1 MPIPQGAL
9 ERAVARANHFQ
20 HVDLAVLW
28 EEAGKT
34 LAGGD
39 EGAARAAFSQALTH
53 YTAYNAAWR
62 EHLPAS
68 RWDHDY
74 APELAAMKA
83 RVRGLSARELAPE
96 TQGWV
101 RDLLEGRATD
111 AANALLAA
119 DGAPIAR
126 AHAPLVRVVA
136 WLCGAAGEEGAASRL
151 GARAARS

>member
-1 MPIPQGAL
+1 MAIPQGAL
-9 ERAVARANHFQ
+9 ERAVAKANHFQ
-20 HVDLAVLW
+20 NADLAALW

-53 YTAYNAAWR
+53 YTAYNEAWR
-62 EHLPAS
+62 AHLPAS

-83 RVRGLSARELAPE
+83 RVRGLAARTIARDTPS
-96 TQGWV
+96 WV

-111 AANALLAA
+111 AANALLEG
-119 DGAPIAR
+119 DGAPIAK
-126 AHAPLVRVVA
+126 AHAPLVHVVA
-136 WLCGAAGEEGAASRL
+136 WLCGAAGEDAAAARL
-151 GARAARS
+151 GARAPRG